1 MFRSTSIKALL
12 FGLFISAQA
21 NAFEV
26 YQFMRWS
33 NYTTSDHKHVQTKNE
48 DEFNKYLKSKNI
60 KRIRVATMGM
70 ILSREKPD
78 PKKIKLIAEQSKLNP
93 DMPIC
98 FDIETSF
105 QYEPEKNLPVILE
118 SLRLYKEFG
127 GVAPVGVYAVLPQ
140 LTPNAYLSPEQ
151 KAKYSRI
158 NDQYAEI
165 ANHVDI
171 LFPTLYYYKLNDMT
185 IWDSKAAFNMQEA
198 KRFAKKRNLKIMP
211 FLSTSNWRFSDN
223 HTIFIK
229 PLSEKDMAHSLNYLK
244 ELGADGVVFWEDAK
258 AKQDGSNKPAI
269 FDIHNG
275 AFKAIV
281 NFSQKQSS
289 K

>member
-1 MFRSTSIKALL
+1 MFKTSTTKALIL
-12 FGLFISAQA
+12 GLLLSTQA
-21 NAFEV
+21 NAFDI

-33 NYTTSDHKHVQTKNE
+33 NYTTNDNKHIQTKNE
-48 DEFNKYLKSKNI
+48 DEFNKFMKNKNI

-70 ILSREKPD
+70 ILSKEKPD
-78 PKKIKLIAEQSKLNP
+78 PKKIKLIAEQSKLDP

-140 LTPNAYLSPEQ
+140 LTPNAYLSPEK
-151 KAKYSRI
+151 KAEFRKI

-171 LFPTLYYYKLNDMT
+171 LFPTLYFYKLKDMT
-185 IWDSKAAFNMQEA
+185 IWDSKAEFNMQEA
-198 KRFAKKRNLKIMP
+198 KRFAKERNLKIMP

-223 HTIFIK
+223 HTVYIK
-229 PLSEKDMAHSLNYLK
+229 PLNEKDMTHSLNYLK
-244 ELGADGVVFWEDAK
+244 ELGADGVVFWEDAR
-258 AKQDGSNKPAI
+258 AKQDGSENPAI
-269 FDIHNG
+269 FDVHKD

-281 NFSQKQSS
+281 NFSQKQKS